1 MRKWI
6 LIICLFCVTAE
17 ANLVS
22 QLRDLETA
30 NDDMGMRVLIR
41 KNFKKKLNITEWS
54 QIRGILSRRP
64 NVGFDVVRAWDNQ
77 LTLKGS
83 TLEKDSLK
91 VYKALEKADNL
102 ALNEQ
107 FDEAFSVY
115 QQVATYIKKSNGG
128 RITRSLNQLYLN
140 VLHQMGRTLYATKRF
155 NDALEVYSWIPPV
168 YAQTRQI
175 MFEKMWAAFRAGKY
189 DIALGAIASQQSE
202 FFSRYLDPE
211 SYLIKIYILK
221 RLCREKELKATIDA
235 IRYYMKELKTGTFT
249 YIDWARGDLTRMSL
263 AKLLADDEKNISK
276 VRIDLVNFSERTEE
290 KKKIQAYL
298 QKKFLEEKTR
308 IELQL
313 EKVLGY
319 SAIAV
324 TQEQKLL
331 SQVKSLPESSVL
343 EAQGYELWPAST
355 GEEWT
360 DEIGSHV
367 FIGESQCH

>member
-64 NVGFDVVRAWDNQ
+64 NVGFDVVRAWDSQ

-221 RLCREKELKATIDA
+221 RLCREKELKATVDA